1 MSTPPPPPG
10 SGGNQPYDPTG
21 QGSTPGQPPAYGSEQ
36 PPAYGQGQ
44 GQGQQYGSGM
54 PPQAPP
60 PGGGLPQQ
68 GGSNNGQILSIIS
81 VVTGVLGLCCCTW
94 FIFSIAAVVL
104 GFFGMKE
111 YDKTGQKKT
120 LAQVGIG
127 LGIAGIV
134 IGIIYWILIATGVVD
149 SSFDYYSD
157 F

>member
-1 MSTPPPPPG
+1 MSTPPPPSG

-21 QGSTPGQPPAYGSEQ
+21 QGSTPDQPPAYGSQQ
-36 PPAYGQGQ
+36 PPAY

-60 PGGGLPQQ
+60 PGGGFPQQ

-81 VVTGVLGLCCCTW
+81 VVTGVLGLLCCTW

-149 SSFDYYSD
+149 SSFEYYSD

>member
-1 MSTPPPPPG
+1 
-10 SGGNQPYDPTG
+10 
-21 QGSTPGQPPAYGSEQ
+21 
-36 PPAYGQGQ
+36 
-44 GQGQQYGSGM
+44 M

-60 PGGGLPQQ
+60 PGGGFPQQ

-149 SSFDYYSD
+149 SSFEYYSD